1 MKKSSR
7 KELICALIVFSFVSI
22 IFLFPVFKNI
32 GYLGWHDWDQHYF
45 YNEAPR
51 KTLLEYKQFPLWNPY
66 YCGGNVLLAH
76 PESTFLNPFYIFVLL
91 FGAVVGIK
99 IQALF
104 YLIFGMFGMFLLS
117 KHWGLAKYSSYLPSI
132 VFFLSSWFFLR
143 MAEGHTLYLT
153 IAFVPWVFLF
163 YLKGIK
169 NIKYLVI
176 ASIFLV
182 LIALGGGTYPF
193 YFMALFL
200 LIYSILYSMQK
211 RNFRPLM
218 VIAIIFVLTFLLGA
232 VKFIP
237 MLEFLGSTSEPL
249 KDAQYNS
256 IGLIF
261 KSLLSRNQASMYYEQ
276 SFFDFPSDANKRA
289 RLKSEGKV
297 PWRWHEYGA
306 YIGIIAFLLLILGI
320 FINFK
325 GRWPLIIT
333 MLVFLFLSLGKIKSP
348 YILDL
353 HGPSRFILLFVF
365 GASLLAGIALNILE
379 KSKIPKY
386 VPLLVVFV
394 ILVDL
399 FLVSYP
405 IVSNIFTKEAEKINK
420 AGDFVQTA
428 SENAKFSQYTGFL
441 ENKGTVNCY
450 ERLFLPNAAVAKNQG
465 NILFVNYIG
474 EAYLAGNNKTI
485 DIDYFS
491 PNKVEV
497 SFNSDKG
504 DVIVLNQNYFN
515 GWKTDKGMA
524 INYNGLIA
532 AEVRADDNELTF
544 YYLPNSFIIGLAI
557 TIITL
562 AICLV
567 FYLYSQTKIIRQ

>member
-1 MKKSSR
+1 M
-7 KELICALIVFSFVSI
+7 
-22 IFLFPVFKNI
+22 
-32 GYLGWHDWDQHYF
+32 
-45 YNEAPR
+45 
-51 KTLLEYKQFPLWNPY
+51 
-66 YCGGNVLLAH
+66 LLA
-76 PESTFLNPFYIFVLL
+76 
-91 FGAVVGIK
+91 
-99 IQALF
+99 
-104 YLIFGMFGMFLLS
+104 
-117 KHWGLAKYSSYLPSI
+117 
-132 VFFLSSWFFLR
+132 
-143 MAEGHTLYLT
+143 
-153 IAFVPWVFLF
+153 
-163 YLKGIK
+163 
-169 NIKYLVI
+169 
-176 ASIFLV
+176 
-182 LIALGGGTYPF
+182 
-193 YFMALFL
+193 
-200 LIYSILYSMQK
+200 
-211 RNFRPLM
+211 
-218 VIAIIFVLTFLLGA
+218 
-232 VKFIP
+232 
-237 MLEFLGSTSEPL
+237 
-249 KDAQYNS
+249 
-256 IGLIF
+256 
-261 KSLLSRNQASMYYEQ
+261 
-276 SFFDFPSDANKRA
+276 
-289 RLKSEGKV
+289 
-297 PWRWHEYGA
+297 
-306 YIGIIAFLLLILGI
+306 
-320 FINFK
+320 
-325 GRWPLIIT
+325 
-333 MLVFLFLSLGKIKSP
+333 LGKIKGS
-348 YILDL
+348 YLLNL

-405 IVSNIFTKEAEKINK
+405 IMNNVFTKEAEKINK

-497 SFNSDKG
+497 SFETGKD
-504 DVIVLNQNYFN
+504 DILVLNQNYFN
-515 GWKTDKGMA
+515 GWKTDKGRA